1 MIKPNGEKYE
11 GNFRYSIECLRH
23 SSIFRNG
30 KRDGFGV
37 YYWPDGLSSDYYKFP
52 STSRLEE
59 DLMASGMILASQV
72 FDLESPLLPGASIFD
87 NKSECRA
94 LIWEFS
100 GAVII
105 LLKNRLIFGERF
117 EVKFPVSDFQPE
129 ELSDILMPVLGRG
142 FSDSV
147 ASIIL
152 ALLGLDQPSA
162 LFAFHMSDVP
172 HIHLIVFDDY
182 IL

>member
-1 MIKPNGEKYE
+1 M
-11 GNFRYSIECLRH
+11 FQM
-23 SSIFRNG
+23 
-30 KRDGFGV
+30 D
-37 YYWPDGLSSDYYKFP
+37 
-52 STSRLEE
+52 
-59 DLMASGMILASQV
+59 
-72 FDLESPLLPGASIFD
+72 
-87 NKSECRA
+87 
-94 LIWEFS
+94 
-100 GAVII
+100 
-105 LLKNRLIFGERF
+105 RLIFCERF
-117 EVKFPVSDFQPE
+117 EVQLPVSDFQPE